1 MPPLLCRPL
10 PLLQRFA
17 VFLAA
22 AAASAAVPLPEAAL
36 GPTIPG
42 ALDGEGCDVV
52 GLVQVQLRRLWQ
64 PPRLSMDP
72 SSLPRSPSLE
82 AAPAATSSL
91 SMQDEGAASNHGQI
105 VVAKARA
112 IKASSLVGSGAP
124 SFGAFSSPADMF
136 MPTDGSSAGGASN
149 ASSQLPIYLQ
159 ALAQAQLWITCAGG
173 IMVAFAL
180 NRARAV
186 LNYYAQQHSQ
196 VNEGSF
202 VSWRIDP
209 RMVHCS
215 ALNSA
220 G

>member
-1 MPPLLCRPL
+1 MT
-10 PLLQRFA
+10 
-17 VFLAA
+17 
-22 AAASAAVPLPEAAL
+22 L
-36 GPTIPG
+36 GAI
-42 ALDGEGCDVV
+42 DGEGCDVM
-52 GLVQVQLRRLWQ
+52 GMVQVELRRAWQ
-64 PPRLSMDP
+64 SPRLSMEP
-72 SSLPRSPSLE
+72 HALPRSPSLG
-82 AAPAATSSL
+82 PALSATSSPSRTDERSGAKPWL
-91 SMQDEGAASNHGQI
+91 PVKDEGAASSHGQI

-112 IKASSLVGSGAP
+112 ISASSLVDSGAP
-124 SFGAFSSPADMF
+124 SFDAFSSPADMF
-136 MPTDGSSAGGASN
+136 MPTDGSNAGGSSN

-159 ALAQAQLWITCAGG
+159 VLAQAQLWITCAGG

-186 LNYYAQQHSQ
+186 LNYYAQQQSQ